1 LITGRKGLKTTK
13 TSQIKDRYGMTVS
26 TSSPLAAQRWLEGA
40 DLLLS
45 QNYGPEKKFQ
55 EALEADEGFALA
67 HAGLAYMLMLQGNVE
82 EARKSVQSAQTLA
95 SGITR
100 REQQQIQAIAMFI
113 NGSGPQSLALIRQ
126 HLAEFPR
133 DAVLMRLAQRL
144 FSLGCS
150 GAGVPNFPEELLALL
165 KAVEKDC
172 GDDWAFLGQYAF
184 AHHETGFMS
193 EAMKLAQRSLDQYPT
208 NAVASHSVTHVFFE
222 RGQPS
227 EGGDFLGDWLTG
239 FDSRAPYHVHLSWHL
254 ALFELA
260 LGRYQQALD
269 LYEKDIRPSVIARS
283 AASLADS
290 ASLMW
295 RLQMYGGAP
304 PPKPWSE
311 VRDQAAP
318 AATRPGPAFRDAH
331 AALAFAARGDAEAMN
346 GMITRLRGD
355 AEKGNLLAR
364 EVTLPLAQGID
375 AFARGNYSE
384 ATRLL
389 GPLYPQLTRIGGSHA
404 QREVFEDTL
413 LEAYLR
419 AEQFDQAEAML
430 RARLKQRASIRDT
443 FWLGRAQAG
452 EGQTDAAQANLD
464 KALKEWQQAES
475 DTPELANLRRLTT
488 RVG

>member
-1 LITGRKGLKTTK
+1 MPKSSG
-13 TSQIKDRYGMTVS
+13 IKDRYGMTIS
-26 TSSPLAAQRWLEGA
+26 ASSPLAAQRWLEGA
-40 DLLLS
+40 DRLMS
-45 QNYGPEKKFQ
+45 QNYGPEEKFK

-67 HAGLAYMLMLQGNVE
+67 HAGLAYMLMLEGKVE
-82 EARKSVQSAQTLA
+82 EAKQSVKSAVDLA
-95 SGITR
+95 AGITQ
-100 REQQQIQAIAMFI
+100 RERQQIQAIALFI
-113 NGSGPQSLALIRQ
+113 NGNGPQSLALIRE

-133 DAVLMRLAQRL
+133 DALLMRLAQRL
-144 FSLGCS
+144 FMLGCS

-165 KAVEKDC
+165 KTVEKDC

-193 EAMKLAQRSLDQYPT
+193 EAMKLARRSLDQYPT

-222 RGQPS
+222 RGEPS
-227 EGGDFLGDWLTG
+227 EGGDFLGNWLTG
-239 FDSRAPYHVHLSWHL
+239 FDSRAPYHVHLSWHQ

-269 LYEKDIRPSVIARS
+269 LYEKDIRPSVMARS

-295 RLQMYGGAP
+295 RLQLYGGAP

-318 AATRPGPAFRDAH
+318 AATKSGPAFRDAH
-331 AALAFAARGDAEAMN
+331 AALAFAASGDKEAMN
-346 GMITRLRGD
+346 GLVARLRAD
-355 AEKGNLLAR
+355 AEKGNLLAQ

-375 AFARGNYSE
+375 AFAQGNYSE
-384 ATRLL
+384 AAQLL
-389 GPLYPQLTRIGGSHA
+389 EPLYPQLTRIGGSHA

-430 RARLKQRASIRDT
+430 HTRLKQRASIRDT
-443 FWLGRAQAG
+443 FWMGRAQAG
-452 EGQTDAAQANLD
+452 EGQKEAAQASLD
-464 KALKEWQQAES
+464 KALKGWRQAQT
-475 DTPELANLRRLTT
+475 DTPELATLKSLAAQIS
-488 RVG
+488 

>member
-1 LITGRKGLKTTK
+1 MPR
-13 TSQIKDRYGMTVS
+13 TSQIKDRYGMTIS
-26 TSSPLAAQRWLEGA
+26 TSSPLASQRWLEGA

-45 QNYGPEKKFQ
+45 QNYGPEEKFQ

-67 HAGLAYMLMLQGNVE
+67 HAGLAYMLMLQGQPE
-82 EARKSVQSAQTLA
+82 EAKKSAKSSVTLA
-95 SGITR
+95 KGITR
-100 REQQQIQAIAMFI
+100 REQQQIQAIALFV
-113 NGSGPQSLALIRQ
+113 NGKGPQSLALIRQ

-133 DAVLMRLAQRL
+133 GAMLMRLAQRL
-144 FSLGCS
+144 FMLGCS

-165 KAVEKDC
+165 KTVEKDC
-172 GDDWAFLGQYAF
+172 RDDWAFLGQYAF

-193 EAMKLAQRSLDQYPT
+193 EAMDLARRSLDKYPT

-222 RGQPS
+222 RGEPS
-227 EGGDFLGDWLTG
+227 EGGDFLGDWLMG
-239 FDSRAPYHVHLSWHL
+239 FDSRAPYHVHLSWHQ

-269 LYEKDIRPSVIARS
+269 LYESDIRPSVIAKS

-295 RLQMYGGAP
+295 RLQMYGGTP
-304 PPKPWSE
+304 PPKPWEE

-318 AATRPGPAFRDAH
+318 AASRPGPAFRDAH
-331 AALAFAARGDAEAMN
+331 AALAFAASGDKEAMN
-346 GMITRLRGD
+346 GLVVRLRGD

-375 AFARGNYSE
+375 AFAQGNYSE

-389 GPLYPQLTRIGGSHA
+389 EPLYSQLTRIGGSHA

-419 AEQFDQAEAML
+419 AEQFDKAEAML

-443 FWLGRAQAG
+443 FWLARAQAG
-452 EGQTDAAQANLD
+452 EGQAEEAEANLE
-464 KALKEWQQAES
+464 KARREWQQADS
-475 DTPELANLRRLTT
+475 GTPELANLQRLAA